1 MTRGRKRK
9 HDPTI
14 PAHIDQGSIP
24 RGIYWQRGSTEGIG
38 RWFVFDRV
46 EGKPK
51 RKTVATADARL
62 SDLHR
67 IAEERAGVDRATLG
81 YLLDE
86 FHKSR
91 RFAELAPGT
100 RRGYEFCRR
109 VAKAHETAK
118 LGRLGDLHVSR
129 ITRPG
134 IQRVVETIADQG
146 TPTKANALLRY
157 LRRVFHWG
165 MNRGLCDTNPA
176 QGVEAAK
183 ERRSGRMPASD
194 VVAAVRE
201 FARLRGARKAHTEG
215 SVAPYLWLV
224 LDLAYLLRL
233 RGSEV
238 LMLTDASERADGVH
252 AERLK
257 GSRATLTEWSPRLR
271 DTWAAAVDLRREAL
285 AKLPKGIVIPINP
298 ARRPLIVGQG
308 GARLSKD
315 GLDTA
320 WQRMMHLAIAEGVIA
335 REQRFGL
342 HGMKHR
348 GVTDTKGNRAD
359 KQDAGGHKSAAMVDV
374 YDHAVPRVQPAG
386 E

>member
-1 MTRGRKRK
+1 MTRGRKRQ
-9 HDPTI
+9 HDATI
-14 PAHIDQGSIP
+14 PAHIDQSAIP
-24 RGIYWQRGSTEGIG
+24 RGIYWQRDGRG

-46 EGKPK
+46 DGKPK
-51 RKTVATADARL
+51 RKTVATAEARL

-86 FHKSR
+86 FHAGR

-134 IQRVVETIADQG
+134 IQRVVDRLAEEG

-157 LRRVFHWG
+157 LRRVFSWG
-165 MNRGLCDTNPA
+165 MNRGLCAANPA

-183 ERRSGRMPASD
+183 ERRAGRMPDAE
-194 VVAAVRE
+194 VVAAIRE
-201 FARLRGARKAHTEG
+201 FARLRGARKAHTDG

-238 LMLTDASERADGVH
+238 LMLTDASERPDGVY

-271 DTWAAAVDLRREAL
+271 DTWAAAVELRRETL
-285 AKLPKGIVIPINP
+285 AKLPKDKRAVTPIDP
-298 ARRPLIVGQG
+298 ARRALIVGQS

-320 WQRMMHLAIAEGVIA
+320 WQRMMLLAIAEGVIA

-359 KQDAGGHKSAAMVDV
+359 KQDAGGHRTAAMVDI